1 MMAGFFLLYLTFRS
15 TPLHKGYLLFSA
27 LAFGLAGGTRVNL
40 LPSVIF
46 LALLILW
53 RVYLSHGRKLSASIP
68 SFALTIIPL
77 AIIACSLAWYNYVRF
92 GSIFE
97 FGHRYQLTGLSQT
110 EDYKDQIS
118 INYIVPNLYTYV
130 FRMPSLSGSFP
141 FVTIPA
147 IKENMWPFF
156 IHLPENYYYPEPT
169 AGALFVVP
177 LLAFTGILLI
187 RLLWLLANGDVSLV
201 RNRAVNSNSQFFWF
215 GFSLLGYV
223 LIQMFLLFS
232 FVSSS
237 MRYLF
242 DLSPALI
249 VLSTMF
255 IGYHVQSFEGNPY
268 VVKILSGVWLL
279 AALFTV
285 VFGFLVGLT
294 GGQNNFLNKNPQL
307 YYQLLEWFNR

>member
-1 MMAGFFLLYLTFRS
+1 
-15 TPLHKGYLLFSA
+15 
-27 LAFGLAGGTRVNL
+27 
-40 LPSVIF
+40 
-46 LALLILW
+46 
-53 RVYLSHGRKLSASIP
+53 
-68 SFALTIIPL
+68 
-77 AIIACSLAWYNYVRF
+77 
-92 GSIFE
+92 
-97 FGHRYQLTGLSQT
+97 
-110 EDYKDQIS
+110 
-118 INYIVPNLYTYV
+118 
-130 FRMPSLSGSFP
+130 MPSLRGKFP

-156 IHLPENYYYPEPT
+156 IRLPKNYYYSEPA

-177 LLAFTGILLI
+177 LLGLSAILLI

-201 RNRAVNSNSQFFWF
+201 RNRAVTSNSQLFWF

-223 LIQMFLLFS
+223 LIQMVLLFS

-249 VLSTMF
+249 VLSSMF
-255 IGYHVQSFEGNPY
+255 VGYHVRSFEEKSY
-268 VVKILSGVWLL
+268 VVKVLSGLWIL

-285 VFGFLVGLT
+285 IFGFFVGIT

>member
-1 MMAGFFLLYLTFRS
+1 
-15 TPLHKGYLLFSA
+15 
-27 LAFGLAGGTRVNL
+27 
-40 LPSVIF
+40 
-46 LALLILW
+46 
-53 RVYLSHGRKLSASIP
+53 
-68 SFALTIIPL
+68 
-77 AIIACSLAWYNYVRF
+77 
-92 GSIFE
+92 
-97 FGHRYQLTGLSQT
+97 
-110 EDYKDQIS
+110 
-118 INYIVPNLYTYV
+118 
-130 FRMPSLSGSFP
+130 MPSLSGNFP
-141 FVTIPA
+141 FVAIPA